1 MAKNRQFEEMNEDVG
16 LTDLLNGINGLRREV
31 RLIKASLV
39 SEHKAAYTNQEVLEM
54 FHIEIFRQSVE
65 HKSAVQ
71 ATFLP
76 TTQYLNG
83 IVGQRNGYV
92 WLHLGFYLY
101 FLDGF
106 ILHVDMPPL
115 QSNQI

>member
-54 FHIEIFRQSVE
+54 FHIA
-65 HKSAVQ
+65 SA
-71 ATFLP
+71 TLKKWRD
-76 TTQYLNG
+76 TGLIGYTL
-83 IVGQRNGYV
+83 VGKV
-92 WLHLGFYLY
+92 YLY
-101 FLDGF
+101 SKADIDKFLEDHHFSSYSSQKGF
-106 ILHVDMPPL
+106 LKSIRSL
-115 QSNQI
+115 